1 MNKFLLGT
9 TALIA
14 AAAMSA
20 EAGAAEKIRLSVSG
34 YGNFAAAYV
43 DQSQSPA
50 ANESLRDYGFAQET
64 EVHFKGSTTLDNGIK
79 VGFRAELE
87 LDRDNAGTDEDGD
100 GSTSNDIIDEVY
112 FHVDTGFGQFQF
124 GSQDGVADQFGVF
137 SPIIA
142 QGHRLNDAEIYFFQ
156 DPDSGDELFRP
167 VVMRTDVS
175 TSDDALKLIYIT
187 PRLAGFQLGVSYMPE
202 FTKGYTGFASRADA
216 EGDEQSEIWELGA
229 NYSGEFDSISL
240 AAYVA
245 YLTGQNEA
253 SGVGNDDIEEW
264 GAGARVGF
272 NLGDGTL
279 TFGGSYRESN
289 TINFGITTADD
300 RDQTTIWE
308 LGAQYATGP
317 WKFGAN
323 YIEGDVEIGST
334 GAADDREGSGW
345 QAEAGYELSQGITL
359 ILGYQNLQYETQAA
373 GGFSEFGTSDADA
386 DVVFLEMD
394 LSM

>member
-20 EAGAAEKIRLSVSG
+20 EAGAAEKIKLSVSG

-50 ANESLRDYGFAQET
+50 AAESLRDYGFAQET

-175 TSDDALKLIYIT
+175 TSDDSLKLIYIT
-187 PRLAGFQLGVSYMPE
+187 PRLAGFQLGVSFMPE
-202 FTKGYTGFASRADA
+202 FTKGYTGFSSRADA
-216 EGDEQSEIWELGA
+216 EGDQQENIWEIGA
-229 NYSGEFDSISL
+229 NYSGEFDAVSL

-245 YLTGQNEA
+245 YMTGSNESSA
-253 SGVGNDDIEEW
+253 VGDDDLEEW
-264 GAGARVGF
+264 GAGARIGF
-272 NLGDGTL
+272 DLGEGTL
-279 TFGGSYRESN
+279 SFGGSYRESN
-289 TINFGITTADD
+289 TNNFSITTADD
-300 RDQTTIWE
+300 RDETTVWE

-323 YIEGDVEIGST
+323 YIDGDVEGTSGIVTS
-334 GAADDREGSGW
+334 EGSGW
-345 QAEAGYELSQGITL
+345 QAEAGYELSQGIVMV
-359 ILGYQNLQYETQAA
+359 LGYQNLEYERTD
-373 GGFSEFGTSDADA
+373 GGSYAEFGTVDADA